1 MNQTYIIIIVLFA
14 ALIIAGIAASAV
26 QQHNE
31 RKASKKR
38 EEINKQR
45 SILDE
50 TEMAVGAAQKMKLS
64 KRLIAILRKRSLAAL
79 IEIYEQNPSKDLKS
93 KVDELQKSIREI
105 STDEPTPDQSSF
117 ELPSSDKVIIK
128 YIQAIKKLR
137 MILRSEIKLG
147 NITKEQFNQ
156 EDGDLESLQLRVNIE
171 TLSTRANNAIGNGM
185 HGSAR
190 QYIEK
195 ALIALSKQK
204 TITPYIDAKKQA
216 LTSMLEGLQT
226 TLKDKNV
233 QNILNDKEKEN
244 EDIDTLFA
252 PKKKW

>member
-1 MNQTYIIIIVLFA
+1 MNQTYTIIIILIA
-14 ALIIAGIAASAV
+14 ALIVAGIAASAV

-38 EEINKQR
+38 EEINKYR

-50 TEMAVGAAQKMKLS
+50 TENAVSAAQRMPLS

-79 IEIYEQNPSKDLKS
+79 IEIYEQNPSPDLKV
-93 KVDELQKSIREI
+93 KVEELQKFIREI
-105 STDEPTPDQSSF
+105 NIEEVAPDQASF
-117 ELPSSDKVIIK
+117 QLPKTDKVIIK

-137 MILRSEIKLG
+137 IILRTEFKKG
-147 NITKEQFNQ
+147 NLTIEVFKVE
-156 EDGDLESLQLRVNIE
+156 EAALERLQLRVNIE
-171 TLSTRANNAIGNGM
+171 TLQKRATDAVIHNLQ
-185 HGSAR
+185 GSAR

-195 ALIALSKQK
+195 ALIALAKQK
-204 TITPYIDAKKQA
+204 TPNDYIGSKTRE
-216 LTSMLEGLQT
+216 LTDMLNNLES

-233 QNILNDKEKEN
+233 QNILADKAKEK